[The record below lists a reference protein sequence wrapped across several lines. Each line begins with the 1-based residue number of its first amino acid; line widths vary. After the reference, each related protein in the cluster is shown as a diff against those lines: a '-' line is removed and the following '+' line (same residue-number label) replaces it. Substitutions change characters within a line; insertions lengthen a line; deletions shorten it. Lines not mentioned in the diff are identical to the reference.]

1 MNIIRAL
8 EKCTRISQPI
18 KTFYNYGGF
27 FYNSTVHRLQKDTYA
42 VSKATTNIF
51 LMQTQ
56 WFRHLSKCSPQN
68 SNLLKFIIPS

>member
-51 LMQTQ
+51 
-56 WFRHLSKCSPQN
+56 
-68 SNLLKFIIPS
+68 